1 LNQRTDP
8 VHHGF
13 RIKSLFTMR
22 RKPGLQSL
30 GDIGDLTVEST
41 PKGELAIIENTRAL
55 PRAKLYSNWR
65 TPPNDAGTLEIL
77 ARPDFE
83 PWDTVL
89 LATNS
94 PVPQPASSST
104 SDPGTVAITDYH
116 PKHFRL
122 EADAKTPAILLL
134 NDRTNPDWRVR
145 IDGAQAPVLRCNY
158 IMRGVYLTPGHHV
171 VEFQFK
177 PSLQSL
183 YFSVS
188 AIVIG
193 IILAGYLILTRAPVA
208 AQVAPAVPATSPL
221 TRPSAVANPVKGQ
234 RGNGKVKG
242 RK

>member
-1 LNQRTDP
+1 
-8 VHHGF
+8 
-13 RIKSLFTMR
+13 
-22 RKPGLQSL
+22 
-30 GDIGDLTVEST
+30 
-41 PKGELAIIENTRAL
+41 
-55 PRAKLYSNWR
+55 
-65 TPPNDAGTLEIL
+65 
-77 ARPDFE
+77 
-83 PWDTVL
+83 
-89 LATNS
+89 
-94 PVPQPASSST
+94 
-104 SDPGTVAITDYH
+104 
-116 PKHFRL
+116 
-122 EADAKTPAILLL
+122 
-134 NDRTNPDWRVR
+134 
-145 IDGAQAPVLRCNY
+145 
-158 IMRGVYLTPGHHV
+158 